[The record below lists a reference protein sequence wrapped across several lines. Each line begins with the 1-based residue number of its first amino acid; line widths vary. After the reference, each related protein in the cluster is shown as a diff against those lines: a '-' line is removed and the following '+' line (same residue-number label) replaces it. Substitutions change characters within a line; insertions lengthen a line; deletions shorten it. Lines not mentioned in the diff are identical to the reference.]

1 MDRLSSKGIGENV
14 RGFSRDFVEFLSA
27 RSDQLDMRRLALTNK
42 DYQEACDAMDSI
54 LDEVKDKLG
63 GKTVVRLDDAI
74 SNVVIMNTSLVYKIG
89 FTEGVKMIIHSLGA

>member
-14 RGFSRDFVEFLSA
+14 SGFSRDFVEFLSA
-27 RSDQLDMRRLALTNK
+27 RSNQLDMRRLALTNK

-74 SNVVIMNTSLVYKIG
+74 SNVVIMNTSLVYKNG

>member
-14 RGFSRDFVEFLSA
+14 IGFSRDFVEFLNA